1 MPSSLSIP
9 PSPTPPPA
17 LESPLKPPRQP
28 MLWAALAYSVGII
41 AGTYLAHPPA
51 LWIAAASA
59 FLLAGLYFLHR
70 RKSLAATLALGA
82 FFLAGALHIQLR
94 RSTNF
99 LDTTLQPFTDGQP
112 VELTAHVTREGRF
125 RPGDPNEFRQTLDVQ
140 TEQIVTADGNTTC
153 TNSGI
158 RLGIYNPAGSQF
170 SPQAP

>member
-17 LESPLKPPRQP
+17 LESPLKPTRQP
-28 MLWAALAYSVGII
+28 MLFAALAYSVGII

-59 FLLAGLYFLHR
+59 FLLAGLYFRHR
-70 RKSLAATLALGA
+70 QKSLAATLALGA

-94 RSTNF
+94 GAANF
-99 LDTTLQPFTDGQP
+99 PDTSLRPFADGQP

-125 RPGDPNEFRQTLDVQ
+125 RSSDPSEFRQTLDVQ
-140 TEQIVTADGNTTC
+140 TEQIVTPDGKTTR
-153 TNSGI
+153 S
-158 RLGIYNPAGSQF
+158 
-170 SPQAP
+170 